1 MQQTDEY
8 APWTHPRLLG
18 REASFCIFFLGNKTP
33 CKKPRTAVL
42 LHTLLLLLD
51 RVHGQGGRDTHT
63 HTAAS
68 NGGGSGGNVWLVWG
82 PSLAVVVAVSVFC
95 CCSTRPTF
103 LSLERERERAE
114 SHTTTGVCCTHHTA
128 RAGREQGV
136 PYTTAAVSCRR
147 RKREERYW
155 LVGSLWVHRLVC
167 SRRREHLPCRAEA
180 GGGTHHTTHQQQRSF
195 LENGV
200 LLTAVLCT
208 SLHSLWARGC
218 VASAAA
224 VAVKRWWKLEA
235 SCSNSSSS
243 SGTRPADIPLFF
255 PTNVIFSFFLSSL
268 LRWIAPPF
276 SS

>member
-1 MQQTDEY
+1 MDASPTSRPGGVILY
-8 APWTHPRLLG
+8 FWAATRNHAKNHALPCCCTH
-18 REASFCIFFLGNKTP
+18 T
-33 CKKPRTAVL
+33 
-42 LHTLLLLLD
+42 LLLLD

-82 PSLAVVVAVSVFC
+82 PSLAVVAVFPFSVVLQRG
-95 CCSTRPTF
+95 RPF
-103 LSLERERERAE
+103 SLWRERERGRRVTPQQPACVA
-114 SHTTTGVCCTHHTA
+114 HTTQRERDGSRVCPILLLLLAFGGGGERRDIGWLGLCGSIGWFLVVVLAAAGACTLFA
-128 RAGREQGV
+128 
-136 PYTTAAVSCRR
+136 
-147 RKREERYW
+147 
-155 LVGSLWVHRLVC
+155 
-167 SRRREHLPCRAEA
+167 AEA

-243 SGTRPADIPLFF
+243 GTRPAEKIFPLIFF
-255 PTNVIFSFFLSSL
+255 QRHFFFFASL
-268 LRWIAPPF
+268 AYYDG
-276 SS
+276 